1 MLEVKEITKDGWVLM
16 YANGTP
22 VRSGEESQ
30 DFRGDWSTITGG
42 RPPHKPSS
50 EGFVWTSDN
59 RELYPSVFNLKWVR
73 TNNVTKGTK

>member
-1 MLEVKEITKDGWVLM
+1 MQAIEKDGWVLR

-22 VRSGEESQ
+22 VRWGEESQ
-30 DFRGDWSTITGG
+30 DFRGDWGTITGG

-59 RELYPSVFNLKWVR
+59 RELYASVFNLKWVHEKNE
-73 TNNVTKGTK
+73 TVNQ